1 MKIADAIAYLEDILK
16 ETDEKADCSKVL
28 QAELLEQAGHY
39 KTAISALEKQVNG
52 ELIERVYCK
61 DCKHSQLEDQNRV
74 YCTIKGR
81 LSNKQSFCEAMERK

>member
-1 MKIADAIAYLEDILK
+1 MKIEEATKQFK
-16 ETDEKADCSKVL
+16 EWEGSGWSKSETPNSMALVM
-28 QAELLEQAGHY
+28 
-39 KTAISALEKQVNG
+39 AISALEKQVNG

-61 DCKHSQLEDQNRV
+61 DCKHSQPEDKNRG